1 LNEAAKFVEQV
12 MPPKANVAD
21 WILKTMVAVAGADGR
36 LNAREV
42 ELIGKVYQDQTGKSV
57 DVSGIVRAVQ
67 AYATKHDVL
76 AELSVVAGSMSAEQK
91 EEIVRAA
98 HLMLLADE
106 RIAGQEREKLKE
118 IAAAL
123 QISETHLSA
132 IVDATE
138 PSYDKERS

>member
-1 LNEAAKFVEQV
+1 
-12 MPPKANVAD
+12 
-21 WILKTMVAVAGADGR
+21 
-36 LNAREV
+36 V

-76 AELSVVAGSMSAEQK
+76 AELSVVAGSMSAELK
-91 EEIVRAA
+91 EEIIRAA

-106 RIAGQEREKLKE
+106 RIAGQEREKLEK

-123 QISETHLSA
+123 QISETRLSA
-132 IVDATE
+132 IVEATE
-138 PSYDKERS
+138 PSYDTERS

>member
-1 LNEAAKFVEQV
+1 MQR
-12 MPPKANVAD
+12 KANDAD
-21 WILKTMVAVAGADGR
+21 WILRTMVAVAAADGR

-42 ELIGKVYQDQTGKSV
+42 ELIRTVYHDHTGKSV
-57 DVSGIVRAVQ
+57 DVSGIVLAVQ

-76 AELSVVAGSMSAEQK
+76 GELSVAAGSMSAELK
-91 EEIVRAA
+91 EEIVRGA

-106 RIAGQEREKLKE
+106 RIAGQEREKLKD

-132 IVDATE
+132 IVEATE
-138 PSYDKERS
+138 PIYDKERS

>member
-1 LNEAAKFVEQV
+1 
-12 MPPKANVAD
+12 MPRKANVAD
-21 WILKTMVAVAGADGR
+21 WILKAMIAVAGADGR

-42 ELIGKVYQDQTGKSV
+42 ELIRTVYHNHTGKSV
-57 DVSGIVRAVQ
+57 ELSGIVLAVR

-76 AELSVVAGSMSAEQK
+76 AELSVAAGSMSAELK

-98 HLMLLADE
+98 YLMLLADE

-132 IVDATE
+132 IVEATE
-138 PSYDKERS
+138 PSYDNERS